1 MLDLLT
7 EVLAAAP
14 ARCTYAEARHV
25 ATDAE
30 DILVRNGRVDHVDS
44 SSADGIGV
52 RVRAGGGWGFA
63 ATRETT
69 RAGAERALARALAIA
84 ESQPAA
90 PAGPLAPVPAA
101 TGHWR
106 GEHEQDPFDVS
117 LEDKLE
123 LLCAA
128 EQALRGDPR
137 IVRSD
142 ASCASRRVRTAFAS
156 TEGAACTQERV
167 ECGAAVA
174 AIAVDGD
181 ELQVRSYPGAHGGS
195 AACAGWE
202 HVLAFD
208 LVGHAPRVAAE
219 ALELLSAPECPAGRM
234 TVILGGEQLALQIH
248 ESIGH
253 ALELDRMLLMEASYA
268 GTSWVVPG
276 DLGTLRY
283 GSEQLNITADAT
295 LPGGLGTFGWD
306 DEGVAAARTPLIEA
320 GVLRAA
326 LSDRG
331 SAAAVGLAAV
341 RRLRARRRLRAPADR
356 AHDERLDRARRRRL
370 ARRPRRRHRQRPV
383 PGDQP
388 LVVDRRPPPALPVRD
403 RGRARDPRRR
413 ARAPA
418 AQRLLRGRDA
428 DVLERPGCRLLGA
441 GVAAVGRRQLR
452 QGRARPGHARLA
464 RHGAGALSRRAGR
477 GGVSVSGSAA
487 ALRTPLEIAERALA
501 LADTGT
507 ELQVTVMRERSLM
520 SRFARSAP
528 TQATEI
534 DDTAVEILVVRDG
547 HSALASTNRL
557 DDDALRDTA
566 RRADAAAR
574 ASARSGAG
582 NHPGLAP
589 AGAGRAARRRPTA
602 STPTPPCSIPP
613 APAPRWAARSTSPP
627 STAWRRSASGPP
639 APCAPRSPRRAA
651 CGSTR
656 R

>member
-14 ARCTYAEARHV
+14 ARCAYAEARHV

-44 SSADGIGV
+44 ASADGIGV
-52 RVRAGGGWGFA
+52 RVRTGGGWGFA

-69 RAGAERALARALAIA
+69 RAGVERALARALAIA

-101 TGHWR
+101 EGHWR
-106 GEHEQDPFDVS
+106 GAYEQDPFDVS

-128 EQALRGDPR
+128 EQALRGDRR

-142 ASCASRRVRTAFAS
+142 ASCSSRRVRTAFAS
-156 TEGAACTQERV
+156 SEGAACTQERV
-167 ECGAAVA
+167 ECGAAVG

-268 GTSWVVPG
+268 GTSWVGPG

-283 GSEQLNITADAT
+283 GSDHLNITADAT

-306 DEGVAAARTPLIEA
+306 DEGVAAARTPLIEG

-331 SAAAVGLAAV
+331 SAAAVGLDRSGGCARADGFARQPIV
-341 RRLRARRRLRAPADR
+341 RMTNVSIEPGDAGSLADLVADTDSGLYLESNRSWSIDDRRLHFQFGTEVAR
-356 AHDERLDRARRRRL
+356 EI
-370 ARRPRRRHRQRPV
+370 
-383 PGDQP
+383 
-388 LVVDRRPPPALPVRD
+388 
-403 RGRARDPRRR
+403 RGGELG
-413 ARAPA
+413 
-418 AQRLLRGRDA
+418 RLLRNA
-428 DVLERPGCRLLGA
+428 SYA
-441 GVAAVGRRQLR
+441 GVTPAFWSGLDAVCSAPAWRLWGV
-452 QGRARPGHARLA
+452 GNCGKGEPG
-464 RHGAGALSRRAGR
+464 
-477 GGVSVSGSAA
+477 
-487 ALRTPLEIAERALA
+487 
-501 LADTGT
+501 
-507 ELQVTVMRERSLM
+507 QVMRVSHG
-520 SRFARSAP
+520 
-528 TQATEI
+528 T
-534 DDTAVEILVVRDG
+534 
-547 HSALASTNRL
+547 
-557 DDDALRDTA
+557 
-566 RRADAAAR
+566 
-574 ASARSGAG
+574 
-582 NHPGLAP
+582 AP
-589 AGAGRAARRRPTA
+589 ARFRDVQVGVA
-602 STPTPPCSIPP
+602 
-613 APAPRWAARSTSPP
+613 
-627 STAWRRSASGPP
+627 
-639 APCAPRSPRRAA
+639 
-651 CGSTR
+651 
-656 R
+656 